1 VRPVIPKDM
10 LVYNGNLHIYRDYR
24 ILLDTWYLS
33 SDWD

>member
-1 VRPVIPKDM
+1 VRLVILKGM
-10 LVYNGNLHIYRDYR
+10 LVCNGSLHIYRDYC